1 MINHQP
7 PPAGPPSPSFITEK
21 QVIRKILEHLNL
33 WEEMKRGPPNKASPL
48 LETEV
53 AVKEYKYEPFDDGWP
68 GYEEPFI
75 QVN

>member
-1 MINHQP
+1 M
-7 PPAGPPSPSFITEK
+7 
-21 QVIRKILEHLNL
+21 IRKILEHLNL
-33 WEEMKRGPPNKASPL
+33 WEEMKRGLPNKASPL